1 MKSYLSLV
9 PISAKV
15 RKRQNRMTLLCI
27 VISVFLITAVFSMA
41 DMAIRMETSNRIEKD
56 GSWHLLFRDI
66 SASTASEISKRDD
79 VAAFSPFGNLNSR
92 IDQNYFVGGKQ
103 AAICGAEKDLA
114 KMLPGFS
121 DETYPSDGE
130 VMVSENITAMMD
142 VSIGDNLTLELPDG
156 STKEL
161 KIIGF
166 NQDTAVASQYDAV
179 ALFVNL
185 KTFRDIGKQDAE
197 ELQYYLQ
204 FKNHTNLRKA
214 IAEIKE
220 QHHLPDSSVGEN
232 AYILALSLSSDNSY
246 ILGLYMVAAVLAV
259 MVLLAG
265 VFMIATSL
273 NSNVLQRTSFYGMLR
288 CLGAGRNQVMKL
300 VRLEALNWCKTAVPL
315 GIALGVAVTWGLCLL
330 MHIWVGGEFMA
341 LPLWEISPMGILS
354 GGISGFVT
362 VWIAS
367 SSPAKKASKV
377 SPIAAVSGNTGGRP
391 ERHPFA
397 SASTHLENRGR
408 VDISLGISHA
418 VSSKK
423 SLILMT
429 GSFALSIVLFL
440 SFSVLLS
447 WLGTALNSLK
457 PYTPDISLYC
467 AAEEDGFSR
476 QFAADLESLP
486 AVKRAFG
493 RMHQVFPA
501 SYQGKQG
508 CIDLISYD
516 ETQFNWAKADLV
528 DGSLPKDADDG
539 AFYVLSVFDKS
550 NSMTVGDTIALE
562 GAKLTVSGVLNDSP
576 FDSNDSPTIICT
588 EQTFQRLT
596 QKQTYKVIDIQLVK
610 KASAADVGELRSM
623 VNRQDTDIQFSDRR
637 QSNQMVNSTYWA
649 FTLFVYA
656 FLAVIALITIL
667 NIVNSISLSVSAR
680 IKQYGIMRAV
690 GMDGTQIL
698 RMIAA
703 EAATYGVIGLV
714 VGCLAGLPLY
724 RYLYALLITHYF
736 GIVSTVPWTCL
747 MVCIGITLI
756 SVCIAVHAPA
766 KRINRMA
773 ITATINEL

>member
-1 MKSYLSLV
+1 
-9 PISAKV
+9 
-15 RKRQNRMTLLCI
+15 
-27 VISVFLITAVFSMA
+27 
-41 DMAIRMETSNRIEKD
+41 
-56 GSWHLLFRDI
+56 
-66 SASTASEISKRDD
+66 
-79 VAAFSPFGNLNSR
+79 
-92 IDQNYFVGGKQ
+92 
-103 AAICGAEKDLA
+103 
-114 KMLPGFS
+114 
-121 DETYPSDGE
+121 
-130 VMVSENITAMMD
+130 
-142 VSIGDNLTLELPDG
+142 
-156 STKEL
+156 
-161 KIIGF
+161 
-166 NQDTAVASQYDAV
+166 
-179 ALFVNL
+179 
-185 KTFRDIGKQDAE
+185 
-197 ELQYYLQ
+197 
-204 FKNHTNLRKA
+204 
-214 IAEIKE
+214 
-220 QHHLPDSSVGEN
+220 
-232 AYILALSLSSDNSY
+232 
-246 ILGLYMVAAVLAV
+246 
-259 MVLLAG
+259 
-265 VFMIATSL
+265 
-273 NSNVLQRTSFYGMLR
+273 
-288 CLGAGRNQVMKL
+288 
-300 VRLEALNWCKTAVPL
+300 
-315 GIALGVAVTWGLCLL
+315 
-330 MHIWVGGEFMA
+330 
-341 LPLWEISPMGILS
+341 MGILS
-354 GGISGFVT
+354 GCISGFVT

-440 SFSVLLS
+440 CFSVLLS

-562 GAKLTVSGVLNDSP
+562 GAELTVSGVLNDSP

-588 EQTFQRLT
+588 EETFQRLT

-747 MVCIGITLI
+747 MVCFGITLI

-766 KRINRMA
+766 KRTNRMA